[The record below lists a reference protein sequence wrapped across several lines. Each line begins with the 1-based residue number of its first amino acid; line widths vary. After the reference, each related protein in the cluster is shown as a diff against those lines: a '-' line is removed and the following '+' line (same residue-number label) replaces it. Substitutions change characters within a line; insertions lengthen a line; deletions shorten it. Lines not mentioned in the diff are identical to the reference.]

1 MYALRGKPL
10 PEKDATS
17 SQEKK
22 NPTVPEDIGAEIGL
36 FVTQIDAV
44 ADTLPLAAIAIQE
57 VSSRSSQQLATFL
70 HEECKIVFQDGTKK
84 SYSLEPG
91 QQIKFQR
98 FMRRVHKADLAKELV
113 PRGLLVAIVSQF
125 DACVGGLIRQLFKLR
140 PELLETSDR
149 NLTYSQLLEFGSIDA
164 AREYVI
170 EKEIESV
177 LRESHTDQFIWLEK
191 KFVLPLRKELPAWPL
206 FIEVMERRNLFVH
219 TNGYVSRQY
228 LEVCRK
234 HGCKIP
240 GDVCAGMPL
249 SLTREYFAAA
259 SECLWEI
266 GVKLGQVLWRKVQ
279 PSEIDVADVN
289 LNEMALS
296 LITEGRYQL
305 ARVLL
310 DFATETLKTHTTAN
324 SRLSLVMNRAQ
335 AYKWAGDEESCK
347 RILDAEDWTATNLKF
362 RLAHAILRDDFKEA
376 NRIVAQIGKNDRELS
391 RHAYREWPIFRVF
404 RKSPEF
410 IALFEQI
417 FEEPFNKFIV
427 DTETGS
433 SNPQKVN

>member
-1 MYALRGKPL
+1 L
-10 PEKDATS
+10 PEKERTN
-17 SQEKK
+17 SQTKK
-22 NPTVPEDIGAEIGL
+22 DPAVPENIGAEIGL
-36 FVTQIDAV
+36 FVTQIDAL

-57 VSSRSSQQLATFL
+57 VSSTSSQQLATFL
-70 HEECKIVFQDGTKK
+70 NEECKVISHEGTKK

-91 QQIKFQR
+91 QQVKFQR
-98 FMRRVHKADLAKELV
+98 FMRRVHKADLAKVLV

-125 DACVGGLIRQLFKLR
+125 DAYVGGLIRQLFKLR
-140 PELLETSDR
+140 PELLETSER
-149 NLTYSQLLEFGSIDA
+149 ILTYSQLLEFGSIDE

-177 LRESHTDQFIWLEK
+177 LRESHTDQFTWLEK
-191 KFVLPLRKELPAWPL
+191 KFALPLRKELPAWPL
-206 FIEVMERRNLFVH
+206 FIEVTERRNLFVH
-219 TNGYVSRQY
+219 TNGHVSGQY

-234 HGCKIP
+234 HSCKIP
-240 GDVCAGMPL
+240 YDVCAGMPL
-249 SLTREYFAAA
+249 SVTREYFAAA
-259 SECLWEI
+259 SECLWEV

-279 PSEIDVADVN
+279 PSEIDVADVS
-289 LNEMALS
+289 LNDMALN

-305 ARVLL
+305 AQVLL

-335 AYKWAGDEESCK
+335 AYKWGGDEESCK
-347 RILDAEDWTATNLKF
+347 RILNAEDWTATNLKF
-362 RLAHAILRDDFKEA
+362 RLAYEILRDDFKEA
-376 NRIVAQIGKNDRELS
+376 NAIVRQIGKDDRELS
-391 RHAYREWPIFRVF
+391 KHAYREWPIFRVF

-417 FEEPFNKFIV
+417 FDEPFNKFIV
-427 DTETGS
+427 DTETDT